1 MAIKSNSLVL
11 KIDVEGQEKQVLDSA
26 LELFKSKRIKAVYLD
41 GYKDDEVEVFLKNHG
56 FILLDG
62 KSLSPTAGG
71 LFSLLAIRDNLESK

>member
-1 MAIKSNSLVL
+1 MAIKGNSLVL
-11 KIDVEGQEKQVLDSA
+11 KIDVEGQEKQVLDGA
-26 LELFKSKRIKAVYLD
+26 LELFKSQRIKAVYLD

-56 FILLDG
+56 FILLDV